1 MKLYIYKNKKPFSQ
15 RHNKVILIRFGT
27 QNINICFGVCISSL
41 IIKEYSYELNLTSKF
56 YDGSSAYCDMR
67 YFEPLDKENIY
78 IKNCKY
84 IHGNCKDLFRNSSIP
99 LFDWWIKKFKSKG
112 DKNII
117 NSLKKNIQST
127 CNKDGN
133 LPYVGIISD
142 VKRELNIII
151 EKNLYTFDLSHYHDI
166 YNKSHRRYLNFP
178 SFIEKI
184 SKTKVE
190 KGLKIK
196 Q

>member
-1 MKLYIYKNKKPFSQ
+1 MKLYIYKNKKSFPH
-15 RHNKVILIRFGT
+15 RHNKVMLIRFGT
-27 QNINICFGVCISSL
+27 HINICFGV
-41 IIKEYSYELNLTSKF
+41 IKKYSYELNR
-56 YDGSSAYCDMR
+56 YDGSSVYWADMK

-78 IKNCKY
+78 IKKCKY

-142 VKRELNIII
+142 IKRELNIII
-151 EKNLYTFDLSHYHDI
+151 EKNLYTFNLSHYHDI
-166 YNKSHRRYLNFP
+166 YNRSHRRYLNFP